1 MAQYD
6 DIDEIDDLQESAAEH
21 EARETM
27 RRLVRT
33 EIRRVESGEA
43 DEDIAD
49 DIAREEEAKKRAE
62 EQKKKKSRFVAKIES
77 LFTGDILLTEEAS
90 GAFNLL
96 VLLGAI
102 FLISIFAMF
111 ATFKQEMR
119 HSQLQNEVEL
129 LKEHSVRTSEER
141 TKQSTHSAILEKLKE
156 RGIQLEDPTV
166 TPIDLR

>member
-6 DIDEIDDLQESAAEH
+6 DIDQIDDLQETAAER
-21 EARETM
+21 EAREAM

-43 DEDIAD
+43 DQDIAD
-49 DIAREEEAKKRAE
+49 DIAREEEEKKRAE
-62 EQKKKKSRFVAKIES
+62 KKRKSPFVAKIES
-77 LFTGDILLTEEAS
+77 IFTGDILLSEEAS

-119 HSQLQNEVEL
+119 HSKLQAKVEL

>member
-6 DIDEIDDLQESAAEH
+6 DIDQIDDLQVTAAER
-21 EARETM
+21 EARDAM

-43 DEDIAD
+43 DQDIAD
-49 DIAREEEAKKRAE
+49 DIAREEEEKKRAE
-62 EQKKKKSRFVAKIES
+62 KKKSPFVAKIES
-77 LFTGDILLTEEAS
+77 IFTGDILLSEEAS

-119 HSQLQNEVEL
+119 HSKLQAKVEL

-141 TKQSTHSAILEKLKE
+141 TKQSTHSALLEKLKE